1 MRTAIAW
8 SRTHV
13 HRRSTDAAPVLSDQ
27 NHKPLHVIC
36 TYTNLLFVRAFAC
49 LTSVCDAE
57 QLYTDAAP
65 AYSARAIRIKACS
78 KDRTKRRPRCAR
90 VLHGLKPNRCAQARK
105 VNALASLSKFCVQ
118 HNAGAHRGRALG
130 RAQIHATSARSLL
143 YTPLDADTARALPGP
158 LRLCIAC

>member
-1 MRTAIAW
+1 MRTAIAL

-65 AYSARAIRIKACS
+65 AYSARAIRIKATQDGWNS
-78 KDRTKRRPRCAR
+78 VHRIDGPEGNRGNASDHS
-90 VLHGLKPNRCAQARK
+90 VLSVLIMLM
-105 VNALASLSKFCVQ
+105 VLSE
-118 HNAGAHRGRALG
+118 
-130 RAQIHATSARSLL
+130 RAQCALIMLIMLIMLVHAHHV
-143 YTPLDADTARALPGP
+143 
-158 LRLCIAC
+158 